1 MKKSNI
7 LTLACCI
14 SLTWA
19 LIAPPAAGG
28 DKPAAIANT
37 WTDIERVVAIGD
49 VHGDC
54 KQFVVSLKAGGIIN
68 DKEDWI
74 AGKTHLVQTGDILD
88 RGDES
93 RKAMDLLIKLEK
105 QASAAGGMVHALL
118 GNHEAMV
125 MTGDYRFISPGEDE
139 AFGGREGYLKA
150 MSAEGEYGRW
160 LRTHNA
166 IIKINDVMYIHAGLP
181 PAMANLTLD
190 EINDNIRK
198 ALNRDNS
205 HKGLLKSGGPLWY
218 RNYVDDDPAVVAEA
232 CDAVFAKYGVTHAV
246 VGHTVAG
253 IKAFGEGRVICID
266 SGMSAVYKGNAS
278 ALVIEKGTF
287 KAIVPPKPAEQLDVK
302 YDPAKKLQRK
312 AA

>member
-1 MKKSNI
+1 MKQRKL
-7 LTLACCI
+7 LTLVCT
-14 SLTWA
+14 LA
-19 LIAPPAAGG
+19 LAGMSAGQGAPS
-28 DKPAAIANT
+28 KILNI
-37 WTDIERVVAIGD
+37 WTGVERVVAIGD

-54 KQFVVSLKAGGIIN
+54 KQFVASLKAAAVI
-68 DKEDWI
+68 DEKENWI

-93 RKAMDLLIKLEK
+93 RKAMDLLMKLEK
-105 QASAAGGMVHALL
+105 QAAAAGGMVHALL

-139 AFGGREGYLKA
+139 AFGGREQYLKA
-150 MSAEGEYGRW
+150 MGPEGQYGRW
-160 LRTHNA
+160 LRTHNTV
-166 IIKINDVMYIHAGLP
+166 IKINDVMYIHAGLP

-190 EINDNIRK
+190 EINDNVRK
-198 ALNRDNS
+198 ALSGDRS
-205 HKGLLKSGGPLWY
+205 LKGLLRSGGPLWY
-218 RNYVDDDPAVVAEA
+218 RNYVDEDPAVVAEA
-232 CDAVFAKYGVTHAV
+232 CDAAFAKYGVAHAV

-287 KAIVPPKPAEQLDVK
+287 TAIIPGKPAELLDVK